1 MQFPA
6 CFYLTLESLMK
17 FCKLW
22 ISLWSA
28 ILSRS
33 DYSKIMGLGP
43 WRVKQDWPFPWM
55 KVVSMIKVLEFQ
67 ITPVYRLTFEK
78 SWEACFTGFHVLVL
92 QAVEHHGK
100 LERLQI
106 NMLKNPKSS
115 GGLNLP
121 CVFSKANDLFLSQ
134 TCRLLLSSESKH
146 FGSTGLV
153 SI

>member
-1 MQFPA
+1 
-6 CFYLTLESLMK
+6 
-17 FCKLW
+17 
-22 ISLWSA
+22 
-28 ILSRS
+28 
-33 DYSKIMGLGP
+33 
-43 WRVKQDWPFPWM
+43 
-55 KVVSMIKVLEFQ
+55 MIKVLGFQ
-67 ITPVYRLTFEK
+67 ITPVYGLTFEK
-78 SWEACFTGFHVLVL
+78 SWEASFTGFHVLVL
-92 QAVEHHGK
+92 QAVEHHGTEGGGDEAVCTFKVIGRFLWSGK